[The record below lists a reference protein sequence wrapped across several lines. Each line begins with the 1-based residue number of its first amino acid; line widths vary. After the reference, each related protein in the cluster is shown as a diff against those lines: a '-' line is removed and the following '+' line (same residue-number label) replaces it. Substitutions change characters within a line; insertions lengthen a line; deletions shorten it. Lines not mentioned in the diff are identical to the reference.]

1 MLWPCVI
8 TGCAGLLWAAERKL
22 RIWIPRPGFTDLSN
36 ISRVQHS
43 ARAGKLLLR
52 SKIKAFDWETMP
64 WFDDV
69 GSLYCGQC
77 LLDEDLK
84 WWLARSGHSCQHWV
98 KADIKQHS
106 RGVKIIDNFG
116 NNLNQPT
123 LPSGSNEWFYGPAR
137 ANDDRIQNWPEK
149 KLVMDKIAQRVIEQ
163 IQSHSLSLMH
173 SHIFCD
179 FLLQN

>member
-1 MLWPCVI
+1 MSLL
-8 TGCAGLLWAAERKL
+8 AGAALARCCREKVENL
-22 RIWIPRPGFTDLSN
+22 NPE
-36 ISRVQHS
+36 SRVHWPQQYQQSAAS

-69 GSLYCGQC
+69 GSHYCGQC

-84 WWLARSGHSCQHWV
+84 WWLEWSGHSCQQSYRLISSNILVVLKLLTILKTAWTS
-98 KADIKQHS
+98 QHFPV
-106 RGVKIIDNFG
+106 GKIW
-116 NNLNQPT
+116 
-123 LPSGSNEWFYGPAR
+123 SNEWFYDPAR

-149 KLVMDKIAQRVIEQ
+149 KLVIDKIAQRVIEQ

>member
-1 MLWPCVI
+1 MLAAI
-8 TGCAGLLWAAERKL
+8 TAASVCLMRISSDGWAGVV
-22 RIWIPRPGFTDLSN
+22 TDA
-36 ISRVQHS
+36 SR
-43 ARAGKLLLR
+43 
-52 SKIKAFDWETMP
+52 
-64 WFDDV
+64 
-69 GSLYCGQC
+69 
-77 LLDEDLK
+77 
-84 WWLARSGHSCQHWV
+84 V

-116 NNLNQPT
+116 NSLNQPT

-149 KLVMDKIAQRVIEQ
+149 KLVIDKIAQRVIEQ